1 MPVKKYRPYTPSRR
15 HMSTPSFAEITKSEP
30 EKTLL
35 EPMRKRGGRNNQGRM
50 TMWTKGGG
58 HKRRYRRIDF
68 KRHDKIG
75 IPAKV
80 CGIEYD
86 PNRSAFIALLVYAD
100 GEKRYILAP
109 EGLTDG
115 ANVLADPKA
124 EVKPGNAKAL
134 KDLPTGALVHNI
146 EMSIGKG
153 GVLCRS
159 AGAFA
164 QIMAQDQGYTLL
176 RMPSGEVRNIN
187 SECWA
192 TVGQVGNLEH
202 ANLKIGKAGRSRWLG
217 RRPVVRATAMNPID
231 HPMGGGEGR
240 GKGNHPMTPWG
251 QPSKGFR
258 TRSKKKASNKM
269 IVRRRYAK

>member
-15 HMSTPSFAEITKSEP
+15 HMSTSSFAEITKSTP
-30 EKTLL
+30 EKSLL
-35 EPMRKRGGRNNQGRM
+35 EPIRKKGGRNNQGRT
-50 TMWTKGGG
+50 TMWTKSGG

-75 IPAKV
+75 VPARV
-80 CGIEYD
+80 EGVEYD

-109 EGLTDG
+109 EGLKLDAEVMAG
-115 ANVLADPKA
+115 PAA

-134 KDLPTGALVHNI
+134 KDLPTGATVHNI
-146 EMSIGKG
+146 EMRIGKG
-153 GVLCRS
+153 ASMCRS
-159 AGAFA
+159 AGAGA

-176 RMPSGEVRNIN
+176 RLPSGEMRNVHGN
-187 SECWA
+187 CWA
-192 TVGQVGNLEH
+192 TIGQVGNVEH

-217 RRPVVRATAMNPID
+217 IKPSVRATAMNPVD
-231 HPMGGGEGR
+231 HPMGGGEGK

-251 QPSKGFR
+251 VPTKGFR
-258 TRSKKKASNKM
+258 TRSKKKASNKL